1 MKDIDLQGGKESG
14 FLGRKWLTLLVRV
27 QFDRL
32 TRLNL
37 CKNGAMEV
45 ITGSSTYK

>member
-1 MKDIDLQGGKESG
+1 MKDIDLQGGKKSG
-14 FLGRKWLTLLVRV
+14 FLGGKWLNLLVKV

-37 CKNGAMEV
+37 CNNGAMKA
-45 ITGSSTYK
+45 ITGLSTFR